1 MKLGRKFQMGGPM
14 PEGAGAPAQQGT
26 EDPTAIL
33 LDAAQQALQGQ
44 DCQMAMQVC
53 QMLVEALGQQG
64 GPQEGTPTE
73 EAPQGQP
80 VYRMGGR
87 LLRRIKN

>member
-14 PEGAGAPAQQGT
+14 PEGADAPAQQGT
-26 EDPTAIL
+26 EDPTAML

-64 GPQEGTPTE
+64 GPQGGAPEE